1 MLTNNLSILSP
12 LCQIAEYVPQ
22 RLPQF
27 KGNPLIEALPKS
39 VSDEELFEMLTVHPP
54 FAVEQ
59 REWETYERMH
69 MLVELKNFMVPLS
82 RHIEC
87 CRSIDSLHRGGYV
100 GRAPLTPG
108 HTQIT
113 QAIHGLQ
120 TAKKSFTQAAQTH
133 TPQLSTSLIGISG
146 MGKTTLIKRWFSR
159 IAPVIHHPDLHV
171 YQVPYLHIEMPSDGA
186 SIKGLAHAILQK
198 LDELIPGANYY
209 EDYAIK
215 GRPGADTLM
224 RSVARLMH
232 RHYVGILVCD
242 EVQNLTNSRKG
253 QQTVMTELVSACN
266 DLKVPILFIGTTKAN
281 KILSLDFRQAR
292 RSCGH
297 GISSWERLPAS
308 VPEGE
313 VNEWKEFIEVLW
325 NFQWVRHPVP
335 LSPDLLDVMY
345 RYSQGIIDV
354 AITLFASA
362 QARAMLDGS
371 ETITPEIIAKVF
383 MEELK
388 PLNRPIDALHFGD
401 FEAVA
406 KFDDISS
413 QCNLSGIIDSMAL
426 RARSKS
432 SPLYRVTSEDPSY
445 EIRIAA
451 GLVAMGFGPEESER
465 AAKGTVVNNQK
476 LTLIEGSKRAM
487 AQLSTPS
494 KVAKPKNK
502 ADRVPSHEHES
513 YDSRPGDFRRAISA
527 AHQSG
532 MPILHE
538 MKRLHLVRPL
548 SELLELA

>member
-1 MLTNNLSILSP
+1 
-12 LCQIAEYVPQ
+12 
-22 RLPQF
+22 
-27 KGNPLIEALPKS
+27 
-39 VSDEELFEMLTVHPP
+39 MLTVHPP

-100 GRAPLTPG
+100 GRAPLTPE
-108 HTQIT
+108 HTKIT
-113 QAIHGLQ
+113 QGIHGLQ
-120 TAKKSFTQAAQTH
+120 TAKKTFTQAANTH

-242 EVQNLTNSRKG
+242 EVQNLANSRKG

-297 GISSWERLPAS
+297 GISSWERLPSS
-308 VPEGE
+308 VPEGH

-325 NFQWVRHPVP
+325 NFQWVRNPVALSEP
-335 LSPDLLDVMY
+335 LLTAMY
-345 RYSQGIIDV
+345 RFSQGIIDV

-371 ETITPEIIAKVF
+371 ETITTTLIAKVF
-383 MEELK
+383 MEELG
-388 PLNRPIDALHFGD
+388 PLHKPIDALHFGD

-406 KFDDISS
+406 QFDDISS
-413 QCNLSGIIDSMAL
+413 ECNLSGIIDKMAL
-426 RARSKS
+426 RAQSKAS
-432 SPLYRVTSEDPSY
+432 ALYRVTSEDPSY
-445 EIRIAA
+445 ETRIAA
-451 GLVAMGFGPEESER
+451 GLVAMGFGPEE
-465 AAKGTVVNNQK
+465 AASAAQSTVVKNQK
-476 LTLIEGSKRAM
+476 MTLIEGSKKAM
-487 AQLSTPS
+487 ALLSVPS
-494 KVAKPKNK
+494 KVPK
-502 ADRVPSHEHES
+502 ARVNSKDAAHEET
-513 YDSRPGDFRRAISA
+513 DSFDARPGDFRRAISA
-527 AHQSG
+527 ARESG
-532 MPILHE
+532 EPILHE

-548 SELLELA
+548 TELLELA